1 MNFNINTWKK
11 INKKEKILIYIF
23 ISLSIL
29 LITLTLLYYFNPRI
43 KYKYDSTTDSYT
55 VEKAYGLSHSYTIPA
70 KHNGKKVLKIG
81 PKAFE
86 GMKNL
91 EYIYFEENSNLE
103 IIDKRAFYD
112 TSIISLNLP
121 DSVKYVYEDAFAY
134 CNKLLEVSTS
144 SNSNYHDIAGS
155 TFFKCENLKEVD
167 IKNINSVGT
176 WAFYNCKNLKKLYL
190 NDLCTVYN
198 DAFYNCSL
206 TLYINNFKNLQQ
218 GYNNHANILI
228 ESY

>member
-29 LITLTLLYYFNPRI
+29 LITLTLLYYFNPRL
-43 KYKYDSTTDSYT
+43 KYQYDSKTDSYT
-55 VEKAYGLSHSYTIPA
+55 ITKAYGLSHSYTIP
-70 KHNGKKVLKIG
+70 KTHKGKKVTKIG

-91 EYIYFEENSNLE
+91 EYINFEDNSNLE

-134 CNKLLEVSTS
+134 CKKLEVVSAS

-176 WAFYNCKNLKKLYL
+176 WAFYNCKNLNQIYL
-190 NDLCTVYN
+190 NDSCTVYN
-198 DAFYNCSL
+198 DAFYNC
-206 TLYINNFKNLQQ
+206 TIIIFINDTKMFQQ
-218 GYNNHANILI
+218 GYDNHANITI
-228 ESY
+228 KSY